1 MADHASKI
9 PIPEER
15 QDLLSRGVAQA
26 SSYAQPKPISRAA
39 AVSTYCQCSL
49 MGTVPEIGFD
59 QMDVSTRCT
68 QHQSRRPAN
77 HHGSAPEE
85 SHLDQP
91 STPTTMLWIIHPSI
105 HPLQRSPVHDSL
117 NQQQQTPTT
126 NRASRS
132 RTPEPACI
140 AADGCHDSM
149 AHPRHAYHA
158 AQLVAATRPSAP
170 FRAVPPSNILCSHHA
185 HSRHEDGTCGRGHFL
200 SSAFLLWESLCRHWA
215 LLKPPCGSHWISS
228 NP

>member
-39 AVSTYCQCSL
+39 AVSTYRRRSL

-59 QMDVSTRCT
+59 QMNMDVSTRCT

-126 NRASRS
+126 NRTSRS

-140 AADGCHDSM
+140 AAGVCHGTSKTCLSRSTARCCHETIRSVPSCPSLQHLM
-149 AHPRHAYHA
+149 LAPRAF
-158 AQLVAATRPSAP
+158 PS
-170 FRAVPPSNILCSHHA
+170 
-185 HSRHEDGTCGRGHFL
+185 
-200 SSAFLLWESLCRHWA
+200 
-215 LLKPPCGSHWISS
+215 
-228 NP
+228 